1 MDVIPDLRG
10 LDPIPTSITLFLQ
23 SSLYISLSFF
33 GLTNLYICVN
43 TSIDTLVNSSQQT
56 RSVV

>member
-1 MDVIPDLRG
+1 MDVIPDLRV
-10 LDPIPTSITLFLQ
+10 LDPIPTSTTLILQ
-23 SSLYISLSFF
+23 SSLYIYLSFF